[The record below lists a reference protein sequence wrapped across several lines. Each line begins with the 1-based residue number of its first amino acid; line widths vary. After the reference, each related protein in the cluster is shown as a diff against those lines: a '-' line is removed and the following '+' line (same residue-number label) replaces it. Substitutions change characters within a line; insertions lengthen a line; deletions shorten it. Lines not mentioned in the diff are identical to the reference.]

1 MKAAFLISLVVL
13 AFRSCDLFSP
23 MEPDN
28 GMRVTFAIA
37 DTTDQSRTTF
47 RTGESF
53 DLIFAITNLTG
64 KDQIYR
70 HTGPTVILEIR
81 QTDSTIASS
90 VDGLAWVQE
99 VACGVLRNGQTQT
112 YSWRAPNSWAR
123 QQRIELQPGDYF
135 ARAAMRYGFQKAPV
149 VEPPDIPFR
158 IEL

>member
-1 MKAAFLISLVVL
+1 MKAAFPISLVVL

-37 DTTDQSRTTF
+37 DTTGQSRATF

-81 QTDSTIASS
+81 QADSTIASS
-90 VDGLAWVQE
+90 VDGLAWVQVVE
-99 VACGVLRNGQTQT
+99 SGVLRNGQTHT
-112 YSWRAPNSWAR
+112 HNWRAPNSPATKST
-123 QQRIELQPGDYF
+123 IKLAPGDYF
-135 ARAAMRYGFQKAPV
+135 AHAVMRYGFHEV
-149 VEPPDIPFR
+149 TIMEPPDIPFR
-158 IEL
+158 VEL

>member
-37 DTTDQSRTTF
+37 DTTGQSRTTF

-70 HTGPTVILEIR
+70 HSGPTVIFEIR
-81 QTDSTIASS
+81 QADSTITSS
-90 VDGLAWVQE
+90 VDGLAWVQVVE
-99 VACGVLRNGQTQT
+99 SGVLRNGQTETQT
-112 YSWRAPNSWAR
+112 WRAPNSPAR
-123 QQRIELQPGDYF
+123 QPRIELAPGDYF
-135 ARAAMRYGFQKAPV
+135 ARAVMRYGFQKAPV